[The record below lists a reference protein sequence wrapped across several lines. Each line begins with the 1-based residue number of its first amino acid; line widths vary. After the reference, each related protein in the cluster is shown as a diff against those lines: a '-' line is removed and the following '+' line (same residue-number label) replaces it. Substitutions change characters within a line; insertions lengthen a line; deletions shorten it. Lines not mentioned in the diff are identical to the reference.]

1 MNGTVRWEASVAN
14 PRGTNEV
21 ERLADLV
28 GPMLRSGEQLCARG
42 FQSAVACIN
51 AERGNA
57 IWSRN
62 VGGTKGIG
70 GDAQYVFGA
79 DGSDRLTAWKIAN
92 GETFWTAEQFQNRKL
107 SVPLSLGSSVI
118 VGDFE
123 GYVHFVARDTG
134 KTLARLPTDGS
145 PINVAPVALAGT
157 VLVATR
163 NGGLYAIRPE

>member
-1 MNGTVRWEASVAN
+1 
-14 PRGTNEV
+14 
-21 ERLADLV
+21 
-28 GPMLRSGEQLCARG
+28 MLRSGELLCARG
-42 FQSAVACIN
+42 FQSAVACVN
-51 AERGNA
+51 AERGNT

-62 VGGTKGIG
+62 VGGTRGIG

-107 SVPLSLGSSVI
+107 SVPLSLGNSVI

-123 GYVHFVARDTG
+123 GYVHLVARDTG
-134 KTLARLPTDGS
+134 KTLARLATDGS
-145 PINVAPVALAGT
+145 PIMVAPVALAGT

-163 NGGLYAIRPE
+163 NGGLYAIKPE